1 MSFFSYL
8 RVELNRLFR
17 SRMTWLVVALS
28 AAAPLAGYGLYKPV
42 YVMTRAVGL
51 VANPLMTG
59 ALAGAV
65 LFALLTFFE
74 LDRVH
79 RSGTAALT
87 DTIASPLALN
97 SARLVALL
105 AAATAASVL
114 VAAAYLPYTAVRMGA
129 NFDAPTYFLFVFVIM
144 LPSLWLAV
152 LASAAFYQ
160 VVRRV
165 DLGFV
170 MFISFVLLSMG
181 NWFYDNYLMRWV
193 NPLVPTLSDDFS
205 NAVVFRTAAYN
216 RMFWFSVLTGVWLL
230 SLICVRRYGKGLF
243 GSLAVNLR
251 RRPYMPVLAAGLIV
265 WGCHAYIAQPFIDH
279 SPLEF
284 VQVKKQMDKKF
295 ALKDTRLDVVF
306 NTRRGTLSGTA
317 VFRIINENSAPREC
331 RLEINPGYT
340 IDRIVA
346 GGRPLPFKDLRD
358 DTNYVKHIVFDMP
371 AGPENE
377 LSVSYH
383 GAPRIW
389 AAMRKVLG
397 HGEIIS
403 RRFINVRNAHFEPML
418 EMPDAKEG
426 IETTGRFTMPGDMV
440 PVVTGDTVKL
450 LSENADGTKTWLGH
464 DTSRG
469 LTLYAGDY
477 VKTELA
483 GAGMPVEFY
492 YSRRHQAVMEK
503 LSAKQV
509 MEYTIAYCTA
519 RYGRLPFTPGRPLKI
534 IQNSAFM
541 FGGGAFSN
549 FSVMG
554 ETYFSDTNLNDRRN
568 GASSAEVLAHETVH
582 QWWGLSGQ
590 CRDDENM
597 DWTNE
602 GVTVYTT
609 YRIAK
614 ERFGEEYA
622 RKNYVEKWK
631 EAVDDKKKNFY
642 NRHPEYLKILPE
654 KYAAELR
661 SGNIGTGEYS
671 LMPLQIYKAA
681 GLAGGEERMDAILA
695 GLYKNGGETMP
706 PFITYG
712 DFLKA
717 CGVSAK
723 ELDLE

>member
-1 MSFFSYL
+1 MNFFSYL
-8 RVELNRLFR
+8 RVEVNRIFR
-17 SRMTWLVVALS
+17 SRMTWLVMLLS
-28 AAAPLAGYGLYKPV
+28 AAAPLAGYGLYKSV
-42 YVMTRAVGL
+42 YASTRATWII
-51 VANPLMTG
+51 ANPSLAG

-65 LFALLTFFE
+65 LFALLTLFE

-79 RSGTAALT
+79 KNHTAALT
-87 DTIASPLALN
+87 DTIVSPLVLN
-97 SARLVALL
+97 VARLLALL
-105 AAATAASVL
+105 AAA
-114 VAAAYLPYTAVRMGA
+114 AAAAAMAAVVYLPYTVVKMGG
-129 NFDAPTYFLFVFVIM
+129 NFDAPTYFNCYFLLM

-160 VVRRV
+160 VIRRV
-165 DLGFV
+165 DLSFV
-170 MFISFVLLSMG
+170 MFISFIMMSLG
-181 NWFYDNYLMRWV
+181 RWFSDDFIMRWV
-193 NPLVPTLSDDFS
+193 NPLVPVLSDDFS
-205 NAVVFRTAAYN
+205 NAQVFRTASYN
-216 RMFWFSVLTGVWLL
+216 RMFWFSILIGALLL
-230 SLICVRRYGKGLF
+230 SLLCVRRYGKGLW
-243 GSLAVNLR
+243 GSLAVNGR
-251 RRPYMPVLAAGLIV
+251 RAYLPVLAAGLIA
-265 WGCHAYIAQPFIDH
+265 WGCHAYVAQPYIDH
-279 SPLEF
+279 SPLEY
-284 VQVKKQMDKKF
+284 VQVKKRMDGKF
-295 ALKDTRLDVVF
+295 ILKDTQLDVTF
-306 NTRRGTLSGTA
+306 NTRRGTLTGTA
-317 VFRIINENSAPREC
+317 VFRVLNENSGPREC
-331 RLEINPGYT
+331 RLEINPGYM

-346 GGRPLPFKDLRD
+346 GGRDLAFKDLKD
-358 DTNYVKHIVFDMP
+358 DTNYVKHIVFKMP

-377 LSVSYH
+377 LSVFYH
-383 GAPRIW
+383 GAPKVW
-389 AAMRKVLG
+389 SAMRRVLG

-403 RRFINVRNAHFEPML
+403 RQFINVRNVHFEPML
-418 EMPDAKEG
+418 EMPDAKG
-426 IETTGRFTMPGDMV
+426 GTETTGRFTIPGDMV
-440 PVVTGDTVKL
+440 PVATGDTVKL
-450 LSENADGTKTWLGH
+450 LSENADGTKTWLAR
-464 DTSRG
+464 DTGSG

-483 GAGMPVEFY
+483 GAGMPIEFY
-492 YSRRHQAVMEK
+492 YSRKHQASMEK

-554 ETYFSDTNLNDRRN
+554 ETYFSDMNLNDRKN

-622 RKNYVEKWK
+622 RKNYVEMWK
-631 EAVDDKKKNFY
+631 RAVNDRKMNFY

-661 SGNIGTGEYS
+661 SGNIGAGEYS
-671 LMPLQIYKAA
+671 LMPLTIYKAA
-681 GLAGGEERMDAILA
+681 QLVGGDKRMDDILA

-717 CGVSAK
+717 CGLNGK
-723 ELDLE
+723 ELNLE